1 VKQEYHMTVA
11 EYAAVIRDWAIFKPS
26 YRKFDGNPPFDPA
39 VVFDFS
45 RVAATWQ
52 RLRWDIHT
60 RGGTPGDRQRL
71 GELTGALQR
80 LASQLELG
88 TVDPDKFLPGD
99 PSRLLAGRSRD
110 NMMDPWFQHCMYAVP
125 KW

>member
-1 VKQEYHMTVA
+1 VKADYGMTIS
-11 EYAAVIRDWAIFKPS
+11 EYAATIRSWARFDKNC
-26 YRKFDGNPPFDPA
+26 RKRAGQPPFDPA
-39 VVFDFS
+39 VVHDFS
-45 RVAATWQ
+45 RVAAAWQ

-71 GELTGALQR
+71 AELTAVLQK

-99 PSRLLAGRSRD
+99 PARILAHRGST
-110 NMMDPWFQHCMYAVP
+110 MAPWFQYCLFEVR